1 MDQSAAQALA
11 AGVAER
17 VPALADELVLV
28 IAEQNPGYRRVGVV
42 SDDDL
47 RRSCHDN
54 MSSVLRLIGRD
65 DDAEEFYAA
74 ARCTGRRRAEQRMPL
89 DDVLRSFR
97 LGGRLLWQALVD
109 QARSDGSVDAEGLLE
124 IATWLWEVVDS
135 TSAHVAAA
143 YHAAERQLVRIDE
156 QRRATLWEGLL
167 RGRAK
172 DLAFAHE
179 AARIIGVPVDGPYA
193 VVVADASTA
202 VGPVLA
208 EHGIHSAWQLRA
220 HTLVGLL
227 SLDSPELGIVL
238 KVLREALTTPA
249 GVSLVVPGLADVDVA
264 YRQATLARRSIQPGR
279 VEVAALA
286 DRLPEA
292 LVLSSPE
299 LAEERR
305 SAGPAGTGD
314 DPEADAADQ
323 PLLEVVPGR
332 AGGVGRR
339 QHRTG
344 SLEKQLA
351 RVGQVHAA
359 RVSLE
364 QLHAQLGLQAPDLGR
379 QARLGHPET
388 FRGAREAALLGDR
401 DEVPQ
406 VTQFHGSGRVS
417 EVGVGVG
424 ELVGRHRLGVERGQ
438 VGAERAR
445 ARRTVSHEEGVP
457 PQTQN
462 ICNLAPVHDMI
473 IGPRECDSIVTTPT
487 RLEASDRLF
496 ICGGRSE
503 DRGYVSEIRHGME
516 AQLGWAVPYA
526 ESSDI
531 LRIWTLEVYWQKSLL
546 LVSTHP
552 TTTNALSFD
561 LETQEIEMMNSKGL
575 PGLDFDNPTFVAALI
590 NGRHIVQVTTTGI
603 YLMTQGVGTEIKNC
617 GHKKFDCAQADIFE
631 QHDTVA
637 IARQISGGFEIGLVS
652 FTTTTEQTL
661 DINPAPGA
669 ITLREWPVS
678 MCCKDL
684 GGARVVILATSNNK
698 ILAYLVMSDMT
709 LQLAFEKAV
718 SDFCPNI
725 EDASIASLIAL
736 GHRDSGIMLL
746 LCGLRNGVLMC
757 LEVRTDQ
764 SDNLGV
770 YHSSRDPSIIL

>member
-1 MDQSAAQALA
+1 MSSSGRPLREDRFPLMLIPSTRPYSFVAVMETGLSYYEDVHTMDFKRINCRFMKNIAGPLKWVQWAKPRRHNRYLQKRDDLVIVREDGLLQYFQIEKSSNTKFNMNNTVGHLGIHVDTALCML
-11 AGVAER
+11 AGPPGKGGDIIIAGGDLADGGVFH
-17 VPALADELVLV
+17 VPA
-28 IAEQNPGYRRVGVV
+28 R
-42 SDDDL
+42 
-47 RRSCHDN
+47 
-54 MSSVLRLIGRD
+54 
-65 DDAEEFYAA
+65 
-74 ARCTGRRRAEQRMPL
+74 
-89 DDVLRSFR
+89 
-97 LGGRLLWQALVD
+97 
-109 QARSDGSVDAEGLLE
+109 
-124 IATWLWEVVDS
+124 
-135 TSAHVAAA
+135 
-143 YHAAERQLVRIDE
+143 
-156 QRRATLWEGLL
+156 
-167 RGRAK
+167 
-172 DLAFAHE
+172 
-179 AARIIGVPVDGPYA
+179 GVP
-193 VVVADASTA
+193 
-202 VGPVLA
+202 
-208 EHGIHSAWQLRA
+208 Q
-220 HTLVGLL
+220 
-227 SLDSPELGIVL
+227 
-238 KVLREALTTPA
+238 
-249 GVSLVVPGLADVDVA
+249 
-264 YRQATLARRSIQPGR
+264 
-279 VEVAALA
+279 
-286 DRLPEA
+286 
-292 LVLSSPE
+292 
-299 LAEERR
+299 
-305 SAGPAGTGD
+305 
-314 DPEADAADQ
+314 
-323 PLLEVVPGR
+323 
-332 AGGVGRR
+332 
-339 QHRTG
+339 
-344 SLEKQLA
+344 
-351 RVGQVHAA
+351 
-359 RVSLE
+359 
-364 QLHAQLGLQAPDLGR
+364 
-379 QARLGHPET
+379 
-388 FRGAREAALLGDR
+388 
-401 DEVPQ
+401 
-406 VTQFHGSGRVS
+406 
-417 EVGVGVG
+417 
-424 ELVGRHRLGVERGQ
+424 
-438 VGAERAR
+438 
-445 ARRTVSHEEGVP
+445 
-457 PQTQN
+457 QTQN